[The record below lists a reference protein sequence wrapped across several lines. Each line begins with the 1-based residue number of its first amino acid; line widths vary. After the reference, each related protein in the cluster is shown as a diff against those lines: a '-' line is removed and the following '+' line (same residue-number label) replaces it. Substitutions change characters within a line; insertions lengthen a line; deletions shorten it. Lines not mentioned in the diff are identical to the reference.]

1 MSYFDFND
9 AEQQHEYDIIPK
21 GTLAK
26 VRMLVRPGGYDDP
39 SQGWTGG
46 WAKYSPNTGA
56 VYLSCEAVVIEGE
69 FSRRKVWFNIGLYS
83 AKGPDWGNMG
93 RSLVRAMLNSAKGIL
108 PGDNSPRA
116 MEARRIKGFEDLNGL
131 VFVAR
136 IDLEADAKGGHKNT
150 IKNAIEPGHKDYAA
164 IMGTVTMPSPAAQPS
179 SNGKPPWATG
189 NIPVDA
195 MF

>member
-26 VRMLVRPGGYDDP
+26 VRMLIRPGGYDDP

-46 WAKYSPNTGA
+46 WAKYSTNTGA

-69 FSRRKVWFNIGLYS
+69 FARRKVWFNIGLYS

-116 MEARRIKGFEDLNGL
+116 MEARRIKGFEDLNGI

-136 IDLEADAKGGHKNT
+136 IDVEEDAKGGHKNT

-179 SNGKPPWATG
+179 SNGTPSWATG

-195 MF
+195 PF

>member
-1 MSYFDFND
+1 MKNPITVRVRREEIGGGF
-9 AEQQHEYDIIPK
+9 AGIEP
-21 GTLAK
+21 K
-26 VRMLVRPGGYDDP
+26 VR
-39 SQGWTGG
+39 
-46 WAKYSPNTGA
+46 AGA
-56 VYLSCEAVVIEGE
+56 IDGLNAV
-69 FSRRKVWFNIGLYS
+69 GL
-83 AKGPDWGNMG
+83 
-93 RSLVRAMLNSAKGIL
+93 AMLNSAKGIL

-116 MEARRIKGFEDLNGL
+116 MEARRIKGFEDLNGF

-136 IDLEADAKGGHKNT
+136 IDVEEDAKGGHKNT